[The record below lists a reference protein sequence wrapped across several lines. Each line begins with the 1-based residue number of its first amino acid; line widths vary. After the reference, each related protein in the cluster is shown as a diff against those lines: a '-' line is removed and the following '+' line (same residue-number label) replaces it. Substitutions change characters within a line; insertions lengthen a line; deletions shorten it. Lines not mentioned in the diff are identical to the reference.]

1 MKAYI
6 LKTGNNAN
14 LQTTKV
20 AVNQMHAEYLAVKN
34 NGYGKPGVFQK
45 AKIVEIPNA
54 EIINVSSVA
63 LPGFENDE
71 VQTSTIVCL

>member
-6 LKTGNNAN
+6 LKTGNDKH

-34 NGYGKPGVFQK
+34 NDYGQLGVFQK
-45 AKIVEIPNA
+45 AKVVEIENA
-54 EIINVSSVA
+54 EIINTSAVA
-63 LPGFENDE
+63 LPGFENNTLE
-71 VQTSTIVCL
+71 TSTIICF